1 MPFVIC
7 EKALLDIGP
16 EKNGTIEPSFRG
28 TDLSNALISVKYS
41 PFGPQNR
48 DFGRKTTE
56 REKSQDC
63 VAEELVTSELVSA
76 RIREKYRENS
86 ARRGTSAPNFA
97 ANPSPGWSCT
107 HDLERT
113 LKSYQGITGNL
124 AGT

>member
-1 MPFVIC
+1 LGYFGRKINISCTKTTGREEHPDWLADGSQFGLVVLLVIC

-56 REKSQDC
+56 REKPR
-63 VAEELVTSELVSA
+63 L
-76 RIREKYRENS
+76 
-86 ARRGTSAPNFA
+86 RG
-97 ANPSPGWSCT
+97 G
-107 HDLERT
+107 
-113 LKSYQGITGNL
+113 GN
-124 AGT
+124 

>member
-48 DFGRKTTE
+48 YLGRKTTE

-63 VAEELVTSELVSA
+63 VAEGIEFELVV
-76 RIREKYRENS
+76 
-86 ARRGTSAPNFA
+86 PFA
-97 ANPSPGWSCT
+97 LP
-107 HDLERT
+107 
-113 LKSYQGITGNL
+113 KGITRRSFGEVRCDL
-124 AGT
+124 LRALR